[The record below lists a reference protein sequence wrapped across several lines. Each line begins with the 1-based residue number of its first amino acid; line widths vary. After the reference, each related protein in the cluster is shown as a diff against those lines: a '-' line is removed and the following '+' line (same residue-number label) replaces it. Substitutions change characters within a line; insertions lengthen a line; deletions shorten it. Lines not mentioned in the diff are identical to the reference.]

1 MQQFRTWLT
10 GMPLADRRLAVLWTP
25 LPLAAC
31 TAGGIVLGPL
41 TGAAALN
48 SPLWATMHLLP
59 ISGIFTTAT
68 CGVRRWS
75 VNAQAHNRKVGAMFT
90 YHTKETA
97 PADSLPLIELSI
109 KTYGFFPRMHQ
120 ILAEAPLTYE
130 MYNTA
135 LDGLSNRSTFSPVEQ
150 ELIMLTASYENR
162 GNYSMAGH
170 TMRAQRKHVP
180 TTVIAAL
187 RDGVALTDAKLE
199 ALRTFVRS
207 MLEKRG
213 HVGDD
218 ELLKFLNAGYSK
230 RQALEVLTGLAA
242 KLISDFTNALAHTEL
257 DDAVKPLSWTHP
269 SERNT

>member
-1 MQQFRTWLT
+1 
-10 GMPLADRRLAVLWTP
+10 
-25 LPLAAC
+25 
-31 TAGGIVLGPL
+31 
-41 TGAAALN
+41 
-48 SPLWATMHLLP
+48 
-59 ISGIFTTAT
+59 
-68 CGVRRWS
+68 
-75 VNAQAHNRKVGAMFT
+75 MFT

-187 RDGVALTDAKLE
+187 RDVWRLPT
-199 ALRTFVRS
+199 RS
-207 MLEKRG
+207 WRLFEHLCAQCWK
-213 HVGDD
+213 
-218 ELLKFLNAGYSK
+218 S
-230 RQALEVLTGLAA
+230 AA
-242 KLISDFTNALAHTEL
+242 MSAMTSF
-257 DDAVKPLSWTHP
+257 
-269 SERNT
+269 

>member
-1 MQQFRTWLT
+1 MNLRRPSGDIPRQ
-10 GMPLADRRLAVLWTP
+10 ARLAMRASL
-25 LPLAAC
+25 
-31 TAGGIVLGPL
+31 
-41 TGAAALN
+41 ALN
-48 SPLWATMHLLP
+48 RKA
-59 ISGIFTTAT
+59 
-68 CGVRRWS
+68 GV
-75 VNAQAHNRKVGAMFT
+75 MFT
-90 YHTKETA
+90 YHTRETA

-109 KTYGFFPRMHQ
+109 KTYGFFPKMHQ

-135 LDGLSNRSTFSPVEQ
+135 LDGLSNRSTFSPAEQ

-180 TTVIAAL
+180 ADVIAAL

-242 KLISDFTNALAHTEL
+242 KLISDFTNALARTEL

-269 SERNT
+269 SERST